1 LAVLPAGSATAEV
14 AALLGTVR
22 AGAVI
27 LTRDRATADPTGKV
41 LRTSDGALLFDMA
54 DLELGTAAGLDI
66 TLLTAVSQANE
77 LEIRYFGIDSW
88 NASRTVGDPGGIHFD
103 GFGVS
108 APAFGER
115 IDYGSRLYNFEINLR
130 PRVAEGMPLVVG
142 FRTLQ
147 LHEQLELWRL
157 DPLPETVGI
166 GTRANNF
173 LYGLQIGAEPYI
185 LGAGGPLRLDGT
197 LKAGI
202 YGNHAHQGSFSPTL
216 GTTVEDTF
224 DRVAFVG
231 ELGVTVVYRFS
242 RACEARAGYQLLWL
256 YGVALAPDQSRSTNL
271 LGPSGGVDCSATSFY
286 QGAAVSLGFMF

>member
-1 LAVLPAGSATAEV
+1 
-14 AALLGTVR
+14 
-22 AGAVI
+22 
-27 LTRDRATADPTGKV
+27 
-41 LRTSDGALLFDMA
+41 MA